1 MEGDFNNK
9 NNLEISSKLES
20 NFEDKVPV
28 KCGDKIFY
36 FDSETAK
43 EIEEAFA
50 YYKEFL
56 KG

>member
-1 MEGDFNNK
+1 METTDMENIIKNEPNEK
-9 NNLEISSKLES
+9 NNLEEKI
-20 NFEDKVPV
+20 PV

-43 EIEEAFA
+43 ELEEAFV